1 MEVSAANTAD
11 SIANIIHI
19 QLTPHF
25 LFIFLIFRH
34 YDYQKQL
41 SFIEKEL
48 ILEKAQKYATF
59 YHFHQ
64 SWQYY

>member
-34 YDYQKQL
+34 YDYQKT
-41 SFIEKEL
+41 IELYRERTHSR
-48 ILEKAQKYATF
+48 KAQKYATF